1 MHGLCYKYLMFVF
14 SNLAIS
20 SHMVLLLG
28 LDLESTYPRKGMQIN
43 S

>member
-1 MHGLCYKYLMFVF
+1 MQGLCYKYLMFVF

-20 SHMVLLLG
+20 SQMVLLLG
-28 LDLESTYPRKGMQIN
+28 LNLEPTYPRKGVQIN